1 MSIPESIQKLQQQI
15 EKLRYERNRM
25 QRQIEAANKNG
36 EETDRDV
43 QSWVTLA
50 EDKIKEEEQILEN
63 LEAQAKERCFFGL
76 CPNSKSTDLLNKK
89 AEDNAKSVAELLL
102 KASLFMFTRKRNVEQ
117 PRNIEEPRT
126 TEYLEA
132 EPGIIQDFEAF
143 PSREAT
149 LEGIMNDL
157 KSTHLKIIGVHGMT
171 GVGKTT
177 LVKEVAR
184 RAREESLFD
193 DVAMATVPQNRNL
206 KEIQGQIAD
215 VLGLKLDE
223 ESLFLRA
230 MRLQQWLK
238 KGDKSALV
246 ILDDVRRGQRLK
258 LEEIGIG
265 FEGYNSI
272 ASEDDAG
279 PLVRNAFQKLSAVRF
294 KVLLTSTTEQA
305 LSDMK
310 AESIRK
316 LKVLPDEEAIKWF
329 KKMAGVGARNP
340 AYQNTIN
347 NVVKNCTGFPVA
359 ISAIAVAMEFSRR
372 SFSSLLEDL
381 ARETEPIPA
390 KDQNLARVYSTIQ
403 LSYSLLEK
411 PELQFL
417 FQLCALLPRGSH
429 IQVSDLLRYSLGLKI
444 ERNVSTLEEARKGV
458 NGLKDA
464 GLLLRTDN
472 DKHVRMHDIVRDVA
486 IWIASEKQRIYVIE
500 DEARMKKLLDQRK
513 LYNCN
518 AISLPY
524 GDINV
529 LPDKLECPRLKL
541 LVLLNKNPSLTVPDT
556 FFGEMTELS
565 MLDLA
570 GLSFTSLPPS
580 FTSLENLQMLSFDEC
595 ELNDIAIVGN
605 LKQLDTLKI
614 LSSDIQRLPREI
626 GKLIRLKSL
635 DLSNCSKLKVIPA
648 NIISGLSYLEELLM
662 RNSFDRWGV
671 DGNASL
677 IELKSLSGLNALE
690 VHIHSVHLIPEEL
703 FSEKLNRYKILI
715 GEVWDWSG
723 KYEKERMLKLK
734 LTKGI
739 HLDRGVKLLLQKTED
754 LTLDEL
760 QGIKNLLYEVDG
772 TGFPQLKNL
781 HVQNGSEIQF
791 IINSMEVASQ
801 KAFPILESLFL
812 QNLVNLE
819 KICQGK
825 LEEECF
831 KRLKIVSVE
840 CCDRLK
846 NLFPISMI
854 KMLVQLQEIKVS
866 KCKSIEQIIAE
877 KSEQSAGIATNQTKF
892 GQLQSLTLQLLP
904 ELSSFCS
911 KEKSRSI
918 YQLEPV
924 NTRTWILFNEKV
936 LFPVLKKLRLYSINI
951 ERLWQ
956 KSSYCSQTLTSLAI
970 EGCSNLKHLFSPSI
984 TRSLLQ
990 LKRFEII
997 DCECIRE
1004 IMVPDDVEQKEKESG
1019 EEKNEKEIEEEGE
1032 EKGKGKEKEN
1042 IANIVF
1048 PQLNSLKMK
1057 NLVNLVGFCSEDYF
1071 LEFPS
1076 LKLLEIENCPQMKE
1090 FMHKSQSTD
1099 ITTVHGTLEIN
1110 KENGH
1115 HLGAQALFN
1124 AKVAFPKLEK
1134 LKISHLE
1141 IVKKLWHNQLHTDS
1155 FSNLKEVKVGYC
1167 NEIFSIFPSNMVWN
1181 LRGLET
1187 LIVVDCDSLQHIFE
1201 SLDIELATQPRES
1214 HLPMLKHVYVRDC
1227 WSLKSI
1233 FPASVAKG
1241 LQHLVDPA
1249 VESCGL
1255 EEVVSKEEGN
1265 QDVKKFSF
1273 PEVRCL
1279 TLHNLPELKCFYP
1292 APHETEWPKLKMLKT
1307 YHCGQVEAFEM
1318 DEHRSSFQKPLGLSD
1333 EVIHNMEELS
1343 LSSKHISILC
1353 DRQFI
1358 FSQIKVL
1365 QVLGNDDKTVVFPFV
1380 IYCDLEGNFSGEGN
1394 ASEKK
1399 LERELVSL
1407 RNPGQLGEENSKT
1420 HHVFPKL
1427 ETLEVRGCEGLISLG
1442 PSSTSFQNLITL
1454 DLWQCN
1460 AIALMTSSAARNL
1473 LQLIKMR
1480 IRDCVTVR
1488 EIVAK
1493 GKDDAKD
1500 MISFSKL
1507 KCLVLHYLPNLTSF
1521 CLEEYKFHFPSLEQ
1535 VIVRQCPKLK
1545 IFCHGD
1551 LITPKLHRVQ
1561 LSEEDYTGFWAGDL
1575 KNTINKLHE
1584 NTVRYYEPEHLELHE
1599 FPELEEIWN
1608 TVPQGI
1614 VNFKRLKV
1622 LEVYNCN
1629 NLRYL
1634 LTAPMAEDLVQL
1646 QLIKVKKCKRIKEII
1661 RDDKS
1666 TTKKII
1672 FPQLKTITIKYCLA
1686 LTCFYLGT
1694 FALECPN
1701 LKEVTLVSC
1710 AKMVAFAS
1718 TASNEPQVENTGGG
1732 YSKIL
1737 AKDTPDVS
1745 AKPFFSDKVSLPLL
1759 KELTVVDM
1767 ENMERIWD
1775 DQLEINSFFKLKHLE
1790 VHSCVKLSHI
1800 FPLNVLGRLQ
1810 RLKNL
1815 QIVDCASLEEIF
1827 EPESTE
1833 VEMNTKFVFPKVTY
1847 LNLSKLPKLK
1857 SFYSGVHT
1865 TEWPLLKRMDVYRCD
1880 KLEIFASEY
1889 LSSHET
1895 QGLHPLFWINK
1906 GTFPC
1911 LEELRLE
1918 CNAAMK
1924 EIWHGQLP
1932 EGYFKLKVL
1941 ELINFPAL
1949 TVLPPYFFRSL
1960 SNLENLVVS
1969 DASFNEIFLYEELG
1983 GDEKMEGPLAQLSV
1997 LRLSKLHELTYWWKE
2012 SFNPGKIFFNM
2023 RVLEVQDCGK
2033 LNILVPPSVSF
2044 KNLTTLEVSRC
2055 QGLKHLFAHST
2066 AKSLVQL
2073 TRMSITDCKMILE
2086 IVGCSGN
2093 EVKEG
2098 IEFTRL
2104 KCLGLSCLPNLE
2116 SFCTGNCIFEFPSLE
2131 TVILRHC
2138 PKMKTFP
2145 QERFIAPKLKLV
2157 YSTEAGGAGPWEG
2170 DQKFIAPKLK
2180 PVYSTEA
2187 GSAGPWE
2194 GDQNTTIQL
2203 LFMETVQYREI
2214 EYVVLSDSS
2223 KLMEIRNWNPQGI
2236 LDFKNLTFLKVYN
2249 CRNLR
2254 YLFNPSMAM
2263 NLVHLEKFEI
2273 HDCEM
2278 LEEVIIT
2285 KGLPKKE
2292 RMRKK
2297 MFPKLVTLLLIALPN
2312 LTRFC
2317 SGNYLEFPFLKELW
2331 IQSCPMLK
2339 TFISSSATRNN
2350 SRQNPNT
2357 SLTVLYDEKVAF
2369 PSLEKLGII
2378 DMGNLKK
2385 LCNDQISM
2393 GSFSKL
2399 KVLKLMGFPKQSD
2412 VIPSAFFLS
2421 LSKLERLVVDDASFA
2436 EIFQCEGIEENMQA
2450 WELASFSD
2458 LRLSKLPELMH
2469 LWNEEFQSQ
2478 PPILFQNLKILKVLE
2493 CPKLK
2498 HLVPPTVS
2506 FQNLTTLEISRCHGL
2521 RTLITPSTAKSMV
2534 QLKRMRIT
2542 DCKKLEGIIAD
2553 PGDGTYGIIFKHLEY
2568 FRLQSLPALKSFCSG
2583 HYHFEFPSLLELVAI
2598 ECPEFSDFCK
2608 GEVSTPLLKR
2618 VRPTEEGEISFTD
2631 KDLNTTIK
2639 GLYSEKARNDVK
2651 ELEFLQWTLSDLWR
2665 PSGPQAE

>member
-1 MSIPESIQKLQQQI
+1 MSMPEGVQKLKQLI
-15 EKLRYERNRM
+15 ERLRTERDGM
-25 QRQIEAANKNG
+25 QRQIEVAKENGDDAADQDFQG
-36 EETDRDV
+36 WVIRAEE
-43 QSWVTLA
+43 
-50 EDKIKEEEQILEN
+50 KIKEEEVILEN
-63 LEAQAKERCFFGL
+63 LEARAKKRCFLGL
-76 CPNSKSTDLLNKK
+76 CPNLKSSDLLND
-89 AEDNAKSVAELLL
+89 EDEENVKSVGMLIAEASIL
-102 KASLFMFTRKRNVEQ
+102 KFAKKKIDEQ
-117 PRNIEEPRT
+117 PRNVEEPMT
-126 TEYLEA
+126 TEYLET

-149 LEGIMNDL
+149 LEGIMEDL
-157 KSTHLKIIGVHGMT
+157 KNPLLKIIGVHGKT

-184 RAREESLFD
+184 RARVESLFD
-193 DVAMATVPQNRNL
+193 EVAMATVPRNRNVQ
-206 KEIQGQIAD
+206 EIQGEIAD
-215 VLGLKLDE
+215 VLGLKFNDE
-223 ESLFLRA
+223 SAFLRA
-230 MRLQQWLK
+230 IRLQQWLK
-238 KGDKSALV
+238 KGDKSTLV
-246 ILDDVRRGQRLK
+246 ILDDVPHGQRLE
-258 LEEIGIG
+258 LEEIGIA
-265 FEGYNSI
+265 FEGYKCI

-279 PLVRNAFQKLSAVRF
+279 TLMRNTSENALQKLSAVRF
-294 KVLLTSTTEQA
+294 KVLLTSSTEQA

-310 AESIRK
+310 AESMHK
-316 LKVLPDEEAIKWF
+316 LKVLPDEEGIKWF
-329 KKMAGVGARNP
+329 QKMVGVRP
-340 AYQNTIN
+340 RSSAYQNTVN
-347 NVVKNCTGFPVA
+347 GVVKNCAGFPVA
-359 ISAIAVAMEFSRR
+359 ISAIAVAMKFRR
-372 SFSSLLEDL
+372 VAFSLLLEAL
-381 ARETEPIPA
+381 ARVTKSIPIE
-390 KDQNLARVYSTIQ
+390 DQNLASVYSTIQ
-403 LSYSLLEK
+403 LSYRLLEK
-411 PELQFL
+411 PELQSL

-429 IQVSDLLRYSLGLKI
+429 IPVSDLLRYNLGLKI
-444 ERNVSTLEEARKGV
+444 ERNVSTLEEARKSV

-464 GLLLRTDN
+464 GLLLRTDS
-472 DKHVRMHDIVRDVA
+472 DKLVRMHDIVRDVS
-486 IWIASEKQRIYVIE
+486 IWIASEEQRIFVIE
-500 DEARMKKLLDQRK
+500 DEVRMKKLLRQRK
-513 LYNCN
+513 LNNCS

-524 GDINV
+524 SDINE

-541 LVLLNKNPSLTVPDT
+541 LVLLNNNPSLKVPDT

-570 GLSFTSLPPS
+570 GLTFPSLPSSFTSLK
-580 FTSLENLQMLSFDEC
+580 NLQMLRFDEC
-595 ELNDIAIVGN
+595 ELNDIATIVN

-614 LSSDIQRLPREI
+614 LSSDIQRLPQEI
-626 GKLIRLKSL
+626 GRLTKLKSL

-648 NIISGLSYLEELLM
+648 NIISVLSYLEELLM
-662 RNSFDRWGV
+662 FNSFDRWGV
-671 DGNASL
+671 EGNASL
-677 IELKSLSGLNALE
+677 DELKSLSGLNALE
-690 VHIHSVHLIPEEL
+690 VHIHSVQDMPEEL

-734 LTKGI
+734 LTKGL
-739 HLDRGVKLLLQKTED
+739 HLDRGVKLLLQKADD

-791 IINSMEVASQ
+791 IINSMEAASL

-812 QNLVNLE
+812 QNLINLE

-825 LEEECF
+825 LEDECF

-846 NLFPISMI
+846 NLFPFSVT
-854 KMLVQLQEIKVS
+854 KMLVQLREIKVS
-866 KCKSIEQIIAE
+866 RCKSIGQIIAE
-877 KSEQSAGIATNQTKF
+877 ESEQSAGITTNKTNF

-924 NTRTWILFNEKV
+924 NTKSWILFNEKA
-936 LFPVLKKLRLYSINI
+936 LFPVLEKLRLSSINI

-956 KSSYCSQTLTSLAI
+956 KSSYCSKTLTNLAI

-984 TRSLLQ
+984 TGSLFR
-990 LKRFEII
+990 LKTFEII
-997 DCECIRE
+997 DCKCIRE
-1004 IMVPDDVEQKEKESG
+1004 IMVPDDVEEKEKE
-1019 EEKNEKEIEEEGE
+1019 K
-1032 EKGKGKEKEN
+1032 
-1042 IANIVF
+1042 IAKIVF

-1057 NLVNLVGFCSEDYF
+1057 NLVNLVGFCSDDYF
-1071 LEFPS
+1071 LEFPY
-1076 LKLLEIENCPQMKE
+1076 LKLLEIENCPQLKE
-1090 FMHKSQSTD
+1090 FMHKYQSTD
-1099 ITTVHGTLEIN
+1099 ITTANGTLEIN
-1110 KENGH
+1110 KEHDH

-1124 AKVAFPKLEK
+1124 AKVAFPNLEK

-1155 FSNLKEVKVGYC
+1155 FSKLKEVKVGYC
-1167 NEIFSIFPSNMVWN
+1167 TEIFSIFPYNMTRNFPEV
-1181 LRGLET
+1181 ET
-1187 LIVVDCDSLQHIFE
+1187 IIVVNCDSLQHIFE
-1201 SLDIELATQPRES
+1201 SLDIVLPTQPRECS
-1214 HLPMLKHVYVRDC
+1214 LPKLNHVQNEDSSISAFKNIRNVYVRDC
-1227 WSLKSI
+1227 RRLKSL
-1233 FPASVAKG
+1233 FPAPVAKG
-1241 LQHLVDPA
+1241 LQQLVDLT
-1249 VESCGL
+1249 VDSCGL
-1255 EEVVSKEEGN
+1255 EKVVSEEEEN
-1265 QDVKKFSF
+1265 QHVKLSF

-1279 TLHNLPELKCFYP
+1279 TLCNLPELKCFYP
-1292 APHETEWPKLKMLKT
+1292 AAHETEWPKLKMLKT
-1307 YHCGQVEAFEM
+1307 YHCGLEVFGM
-1318 DEHRSSFQKPLGLSD
+1318 DEHQSSVQKPVVLF
-1333 EVIHNMEELS
+1333 EQQVINNMEELS
-1343 LSSKHISILC
+1343 LSSKHISIICNL
-1353 DRQFI
+1353 QLI
-1358 FSQIKVL
+1358 FSQTKVL
-1365 QVLGNDDKTVVFPFV
+1365 QVLGNDDETVVFPFV
-1380 IYCDLEGNFSGEGN
+1380 IYSGVDENFSGEGN
-1394 ASEKK
+1394 ASEKE

-1407 RNPGQLGEENSKT
+1407 PNPTLLGVENSQI
-1420 HHVFPKL
+1420 HQVSPNL
-1427 ETLEVRGCEGLISLG
+1427 ETLEARRCEGLISLG
-1442 PSSTSFQNLITL
+1442 PFSTSFQNLVTL
-1454 DLWQCN
+1454 DLWQCH

-1480 IRDCVTVR
+1480 IRDCVKVR

-1521 CLEEYKFHFPSLEQ
+1521 CSEEYKFHFPSLEQ

-1545 IFCHGD
+1545 IFCHGV
-1551 LITPKLHRVQ
+1551 LNTLKLHRVQ
-1561 LSEEDYTGFWAGDL
+1561 LSEEDYKGFWAGDL
-1575 KNTINKLHE
+1575 NTTINQLHE
-1584 NTVRYYEPEHLELHE
+1584 NTVRYYEPEHLKLHE

-1614 VNFKRLKV
+1614 VDFKRLKF

-1634 LTAPMAEDLVQL
+1634 LTASMAEDLVQL
-1646 QLIKVKKCKRIKEII
+1646 QQIKVKNCRRIEEII

-1672 FPQLKTITIKYCLA
+1672 FPQLKTINIKSCLGLA
-1686 LTCFYLGT
+1686 CFCSGT

-1718 TASNEPQVENTGGG
+1718 TVSNEPQVENIGGG

-1737 AKDTPDVS
+1737 AKSAPDVS

-1775 DQLEINSFFKLKHLE
+1775 DQLEINSFSKLKHLE
-1790 VHSCVKLSHI
+1790 VHSCVKLLHI
-1800 FPLNVLGRLQ
+1800 FPLSVLGRLQ

-1815 QIVDCASLEEIF
+1815 QIVECASLEEIF

-1833 VEMNTKFVFPKVTY
+1833 ADINTKFIFPQVTY

-1865 TEWPLLKRMDVYRCD
+1865 TEWPLLREMDVYRCD

-1918 CNAAMK
+1918 SNATMK

-1941 ELINFPAL
+1941 ELINFPAP
-1949 TVLPPYFFRSL
+1949 TVLPPYFFQTL
-1960 SNLENLVVS
+1960 SNLENFVVS
-1969 DASFNEIFLYEELG
+1969 DASFNEIFLCEELG
-1983 GDEKMEGPLAQLSV
+1983 GDEKLEGPLAQLSV
-1997 LRLSKLHELTYWWKE
+1997 LRLSKLHELTHRWKE
-2012 SFNPGKIFFNM
+2012 SFNPGEIFFNM
-2023 RVLEVQDCGK
+2023 RVLQVQDCGK
-2033 LNILVPPSVSF
+2033 LDVLVPPSVSF

-2073 TRMSITDCKMILE
+2073 TRMSITDCNMIEE
-2086 IVGCSGN
+2086 IVGCSGG

-2098 IEFTRL
+2098 IEFSQL
-2104 KCLGLSCLPNLE
+2104 KCLGLSCLPNLS
-2116 SFCTGNCIFEFPSLE
+2116 SFSSGNCTFEFPSLE

-2138 PKMKTFP
+2138 PKMRTFP
-2145 QERFIAPKLKLV
+2145 QKRFIAPKL
-2157 YSTEAGGAGPWEG
+2157 
-2170 DQKFIAPKLK
+2170 Q

-2187 GSAGPWE
+2187 GDAGPWE

-2236 LDFKNLTFLKVYN
+2236 LDFKNLRFLKVYN

-2263 NLVHLEKFEI
+2263 DLVHLEKFEI

-2278 LEEVIIT
+2278 LEEVINT
-2285 KGLPKKE
+2285 KGLSKKE
-2292 RMRKK
+2292 RMSKK

-2317 SGNYLEFPFLKELW
+2317 SGNYHEFPFLKELW

-2350 SRQNPNT
+2350 LRQNPNT
-2357 SLTVLYDEKVAF
+2357 GLTVLFDEKVEF

-2378 DMGNLKK
+2378 DMGNLRK

-2412 VIPSAFFLS
+2412 VTPSAFFLS
-2421 LSKLERLVVDDASFA
+2421 LSKLERLVVDDATFS
-2436 EIFQCEGIEENMQA
+2436 EIFLCEGIEEKMQA

-2458 LRLSKLPELMH
+2458 LWLSRLPELMH
-2469 LWNEEFQSQ
+2469 LWKEDFQSQ
-2478 PPILFQNLKILKVLE
+2478 PPILFQNLKTLKVLE

-2498 HLVPPTVS
+2498 HLVPSTVS

-2534 QLKRMRIT
+2534 QLKSMRIT
-2542 DCKKLEGIIAD
+2542 DCKKLEGIVEDAGYSTNVI
-2553 PGDGTYGIIFKHLEY
+2553 IIFKHLEY
-2568 FRLQSLPALKSFCSG
+2568 FRLQSLPALTSFCSG
-2583 HYHFEFPSLLELVAI
+2583 YYHFKFPSLVELVAI
-2598 ECPEFSDFCK
+2598 ECPEFSYFCK
-2608 GEVSTPLLKR
+2608 GEVSTPSLKR
-2618 VRPTEEGEISFTD
+2618 VRPTEEVDRSFTD
-2631 KDLNTTIK
+2631 EDLNATIK

-2665 PSGPQAE
+2665 PSG